1 MFMLSGQTRRSTRSE
16 AVRDLLA
23 GQVIRGVEALEK
35 LIGTD
40 GFATSG
46 RLTLADCTLV
56 PALFMIENVLPA
68 TDTPD
73 PIPANPKVA
82 AYWATIQGEPSAA
95 KVMVELH
102 RGLEER
108 RQLIRDA
115 AARAAEAG

>member
-1 MFMLSGQTRRSTRSE
+1 MIGE
-16 AVRDLLA
+16 GGYAVA
-23 GQVIRGVEALEK
+23 
-35 LIGTD
+35 
-40 GFATSG
+40 G

-73 PIPANPKVA
+73 PLPANPKVA
-82 AYWATIQGEPSAA
+82 AYWRAIQRDASAA

-108 RQLIRDA
+108 RELIR
-115 AARAAEAG
+115 RAAEQERARAG